1 MGPSLT
7 FVTYYLVWKPWSQR
21 GVTLFWGLLELGRD
35 TGLLADFVG
44 RDSIKLFVTLDRNHL
59 GAICI
64 DGMVAAFSQQVEA
77 IFFQISGELTPFNRH
92 VELLPAVV
100 Q

>member
-1 MGPSLT
+1 MTSHH
-7 FVTYYLVWKPWSQR
+7 SQF
-21 GVTLFWGLLELGRD
+21 TGLKLGRD

-44 RDSIKLFVTLDRNHL
+44 RDPIELFVALDRNYL
-59 GAICI
+59 DAICI

-77 IFFQISGELTPFNRH
+77 IFFQISGEVTSFNRH

-100 Q
+100 R